1 MDLKLVSGEG
11 TALPLT
17 RSVAAHFL
25 GCSGIINYLTWEWQ
39 IHDIHSSAPS
49 LLAQGGCWQAVTEL
63 FLVEFRHRTGLWD
76 GTSGFLTESQFPWC
90 RGSKYTFCLSPALCL
105 WQPSLIDQGVS
116 SC

>member
-1 MDLKLVSGEG
+1 MGLKLVSGEG

-49 LLAQGGCWQAVTEL
+49 LLAQGGCRQAVTEL
-63 FLVEFRHRTGLWD
+63 LLNSDTGLAC
-76 GTSGFLTESQFPWC
+76 GMGSQ
-90 RGSKYTFCLSPALCL
+90 
-105 WQPSLIDQGVS
+105 VS
-116 SC
+116 SQNHSSPRPGVASTLSVSPLRCACGSLL